1 MQEGISHEACAYA
14 GHLGLGKLI
23 APGQSKRF
31 QRDFKEILKLFFS
44 FKQLLSSFKILKE
57 AFYDDNGITIDGH
70 TDLSFTEDVGKRF
83 EGYGWQAET
92 QCQKLCY

>member
-1 MQEGISHEACAYA
+1 MRPALMLGIWALASSSR
-14 GHLGLGKLI
+14 LG
-23 APGQSKRF
+23 S
-31 QRDFKEILKLFFS
+31 QRDVKEILKLFS
-44 FKQLLSSFKILKE
+44 FKQLLSSLKILKE